1 MGGASPKAPET
12 AFWVKDWWNSYF
24 KKLTQIQKYSLQ
36 FEQCPIMS
44 YCELHNPLL
53 TQEGYFE
60 VRVFQKGKD
69 MHSHCFLK
77 KESLAEHFVILEYQH
92 SFLKLRTA
100 TDSDSAILSKSP
112 CIFILGAWFRTLII
126 LSCVS
131 NMHRSTHL
139 SGNRIFGGLLL
150 LVIVLDFAA
159 VPFGTS
165 LLSISFLTL
174 LLSSLSSFVLTLV
187 ISLTFSS
194 PCKDFGAPLTA
205 GFSSVFLSD
214 LDNSASGGDF
224 RCKSVELL
232 GAGEISWLLTTRGDF
247 TLSCPELLK
256 TPLTFWFL
264 MPFCWLIFW
273 NLAPNLDKATALA
286 FLISLILR
294 ESLFF
299 ESKTNFWSP
308 PSTGVCGSLGIP

>member
-1 MGGASPKAPET
+1 MPFFSKALCNIFFGYVIHNTIIIVLSPA
-12 AFWVKDWWNSYF
+12 
-24 KKLTQIQKYSLQ
+24 
-36 FEQCPIMS
+36 
-44 YCELHNPLL
+44 
-53 TQEGYFE
+53 
-60 VRVFQKGKD
+60 
-69 MHSHCFLK
+69 
-77 KESLAEHFVILEYQH
+77 
-92 SFLKLRTA
+92 
-100 TDSDSAILSKSP
+100 
-112 CIFILGAWFRTLII
+112 
-126 LSCVS
+126 S
-131 NMHRSTHL
+131 NMHTSTHL

-165 LLSISFLTL
+165 LLSVSFLTL
-174 LLSSLSSFVLTLV
+174 PLSSFSSFVLTLV

-224 RCKSVELL
+224 RCNSVELL
-232 GAGEISWLLTTRGDF
+232 GAGEISWLLTTKGDF

-264 MPFCWLIFW
+264 IPFCWLSFW
-273 NLAPNLDKATALA
+273 NLDKAAVLAA
-286 FLISLILR
+286 FLRSLILR
-294 ESLFF
+294 ESFF
-299 ESKTNFWSP
+299 FDSKSNLRSP